1 MNKGPNATIRL
12 VRRQNHAG
20 TTVSWTTVQREKNS
34 HAYKLSSNVQT
45 ACSTDSLNNCPK
57 HSILRFSSFALKIY
71 LLLKMCQHNLPCS
84 IVLPTACFPEGPSP
98 HFTSA
103 LFGEGGRDW
112 RPWTWYGSHLSHV
125 TSTIATMIF
134 LTQRMIHNEMLLPLA
149 HWFIWKLC
157 LQSSL
162 RYLGWKVKGQSWPLV
177 VTFSHCLYWFNISS
191 RFIKVNFV
199 EAWQKKVR
207 LKIKYTRDEYK
218 AFSSWVQHNLPFP
231 YQEYTV
237 HMQNDGCLCNCLPM

>member
-1 MNKGPNATIRL
+1 MWRGLGSMNKGPNATIRL

-98 HFTSA
+98 HFTLCSFWRRRPRLEA
-103 LFGEGGRDW
+103 VYMSLKNEHTVELNLLFQEAYYVM
-112 RPWTWYGSHLSHV
+112 P
-125 TSTIATMIF
+125 IAVIVDVITN
-134 LTQRMIHNEMLLPLA
+134 QYQ
-149 HWFIWKLC
+149 KLVD
-157 LQSSL
+157 LDQ
-162 RYLGWKVKGQSWPLV
+162 
-177 VTFSHCLYWFNISS
+177 
-191 RFIKVNFV
+191 
-199 EAWQKKVR
+199 
-207 LKIKYTRDEYK
+207 
-218 AFSSWVQHNLPFP
+218 
-231 YQEYTV
+231 
-237 HMQNDGCLCNCLPM
+237 